1 MKVDGEA
8 LMRARSKIRA
18 DYPGRG
24 EMGMPAVGT
33 QEWLAEQA
41 NLSLRAI
48 QYIERGQG
56 SLETL
61 RKVCQVLGIKQWQA
75 LIVNYGQEYVSCSA
89 YREIDFR
96 PALDPRTEANFV
108 DSPLMVSLDPL
119 TLTIASGKFEMVILK
134 EINLTLCGLD
144 NPISYSWLAQV
155 LLTPAGKG
163 WLGWEKDLQEMCLSA
178 NDQVLTIPVMFKQV
192 AIPVLSWREFIDR
205 VEHLESSQLNLE
217 VKLVFQNFTKHFT
230 VYIAVDLLKIIFQ
243 MGRAKYNSPYPY
255 RAQLKAII

>member
-8 LMRARSKIRA
+8 VMKARSKIRA
-18 DYPGRG
+18 NYPGRG
-24 EMGMPAVGT
+24 EQGMPAVGT

-41 NLSLRAI
+41 NVSLRAV

-61 RKVCQVLGIKQWQA
+61 RKVSQALGIKQWQT
-75 LIVNYGQEYVSCSA
+75 LIINYGQDFVSCSA

-96 PALDPRTEANFV
+96 PALDPRVENNFI

-119 TLTIASGKFEMVILK
+119 SLTIASGKFQSIILK
-134 EINLTLCGLD
+134 EITLALCGLD
-144 NPISYSWLAQV
+144 QPILYSWLAEV

-163 WLGWEKDLQEMCLSA
+163 WLGWEKDLHEMYLTA
-178 NDQVLTIPVMFKQV
+178 NDQILTIPIMFKQIAV
-192 AIPVLSWREFIDR
+192 PVVSWRAFIDR
-205 VEHLESSQLNLE
+205 VEYLKSSQLNLE
-217 VKLVFQNFTKHFT
+217 VSLIFQNFTKHFT
-230 VYIAVDLLKIIFQ
+230 VYISVDLLKIIFQ